1 MSAAQPPVLRPLNI
15 ADILDLAIRL
25 YRQNLGPFLG
35 IVAIVYIPVG
45 LTQIAA
51 AYVMGTVTQ
60 TMPENPE
67 QVPWTQFGVMGLAVL
82 SMVLVSLLAVPL
94 GQGALTIAVSRRYLN
109 EPVTVADAYHSIGA
123 RWGVLIATVAL
134 VGLAV
139 TTGTLFC
146 ILPGVWLGVLW
157 MFAAPIIAIEGL
169 SPIAAMKRSTALVE
183 GEWWRCFGTY
193 MLLSMLTGLITSA
206 ATWPLTVLSTLT
218 LMDKNLPL
226 AQAINQ
232 GVGVA
237 VGIVVQ
243 PVLITGLVLL
253 YYDLRVR
260 KEGFDLELLAQA
272 MGSTVALPPKLE
284 RPLYAPAPPPPVGYT
299 SPPPPPAVAAPLPP
313 VPAEQLP
320 AAPPAPPTVS
330 AEEAALLPDDLDD
343 DFKP

>member
-1 MSAAQPPVLRPLNI
+1 MSAAPPPVLRPLNI

-45 LTQIAA
+45 ITQVAA
-51 AYVMGTVTQ
+51 AYVLGTVSQ
-60 TMPENPE
+60 SMPTNPE
-67 QVPWTQFGVMGLAVL
+67 EVPWTQFGVMGLAVL
-82 SMVLVSLLAVPL
+82 GMVLVSLLAVPL

-109 EPVTVADAYHSIGA
+109 EPVAVADAYRSIGT

-139 TTGTLFC
+139 TVGTVFC
-146 ILPGVWLGVLW
+146 VIPGVWLAILW

-169 SPIAAMKRSTALVE
+169 GPIAAMKRSMALIE

-193 MLLSMLTGLITSA
+193 MLLSLLTGLITSA
-206 ATWPLTVLSTLT
+206 ASWPITILTTLT
-218 LMDKNLPL
+218 LMEKNLPL

-237 VGIVVQ
+237 VSIVVQ

-260 KEGFDLELLAQA
+260 KEGFDLQLLAQA
-272 MGSTVALPPKLE
+272 MGSTAPLPPKLE
-284 RPLYAPAPPPPVGYT
+284 TPLYAAAPPPPPPDGYT
-299 SPPPPPAVAAPLPP
+299 SPPPPLVAPTAAPT
-313 VPAEQLP
+313 A
-320 AAPPAPPTVS
+320 S
-330 AEEAALLPDDLDD
+330 AEDAALLPDDDNT
-343 DFKP
+343 DFRL